1 MSNDDDEVDRMLSEI
16 DNNDKDI
23 FENDKPEPTP
33 EPVHEPV
40 PEPVKKVKKKRKP
53 LSDERKAQLRENL
66 RKGRETSL
74 KNRKAKATNKK
85 VKKEK
90 LVSTAKGIVEGKYN
104 NELMNQKLMDKITK
118 LENMMID
125 FNKPKIKP
133 VITPTPVSIK
143 TKPAEIS
150 KPIPINKPAINY
162 KDVSTIRLKNF
173 WE

>member
-1 MSNDDDEVDRMLSEI
+1 MSDDDDDVDRMLKEM
-16 DNNDKDI
+16 DDDDKDI
-23 FENDKPEPTP
+23 FENDKPTTTP
-33 EPVHEPV
+33 EPIPEPI
-40 PEPVKKVKKKRKP
+40 PEPVKKPKKKRKP
-53 LSDERKAQLRENL
+53 LSEERKAQLRENL

-90 LVSTAKGIVEGKYN
+90 LVNTAKGIVEGKYN